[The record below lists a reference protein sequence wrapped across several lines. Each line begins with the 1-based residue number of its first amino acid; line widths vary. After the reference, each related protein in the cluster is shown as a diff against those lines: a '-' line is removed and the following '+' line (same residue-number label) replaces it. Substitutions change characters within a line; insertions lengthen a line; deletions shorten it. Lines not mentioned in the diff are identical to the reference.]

1 VIRIRPMTTADVAL
15 GMRLKEGAGWNQ
27 TRADW
32 QRFLNLEPNGC
43 FVAELDRMSV
53 GTTTTCIFGPV
64 GWIAMVLVDAR
75 LRGRGMGST
84 LMRHA
89 LQYLDEQ
96 GVRTA
101 RLDATPLGQPVYEKL
116 GFLPDYAL
124 VRFEGVMP
132 ARDPVP
138 PVESV
143 RPEDLDRICELDQ
156 SITRTDRRK
165 LLTRLY
171 HEHPDR
177 FRCVRRGEEC
187 VGFLTSRPGTAAI
200 HIGPCGANNEAAS
213 LLLADACHAHRGQ
226 RVYMDIPTDNGRAT
240 SFAEAL
246 GLKPQRRLLRMHR
259 GHALAEQIPPLWA
272 SSGPEMG

>member
-1 VIRIRPMTTADVAL
+1 MTTADIPF
-15 GMRLKEGAGWNQ
+15 GMRLKDQERWNQ
-27 TRADW
+27 TEADW
-32 QRFLNLEPNGC
+32 QRYLDLEPNGC
-43 FVAELDRMSV
+43 FLAELDGAPA
-53 GTTTTCIFGPV
+53 GTTTTCTFGPV

-75 LRGRGMGST
+75 LRGRGLGSN

-89 LQYLDEQ
+89 LQFLDEQ

-124 VRFEGVMP
+124 VRFEGVLP

-138 PVESV
+138 PVESI

-171 HEHPDR
+171 RERPER
-177 FRCVRRGEEC
+177 F
-187 VGFLTSRPGTAAI
+187 
-200 HIGPCGANNEAAS
+200 
-213 LLLADACHAHRGQ
+213 
-226 RVYMDIPTDNGRAT
+226 
-240 SFAEAL
+240 
-246 GLKPQRRLLRMHR
+246 
-259 GHALAEQIPPLWA
+259 
-272 SSGPEMG
+272 